1 MRLHL
6 KFLQIYNVSNPI
18 LLSIVFL
25 ISNYWLINAQSL
37 NDYTFFDVKNIEAS
51 SSKTIR
57 GWKDAPKPFKALKK
71 ESKTL
76 AYFLDQKNSKYK
88 FIDELIKE
96 KELPTQF
103 GFLPIVLSGYQS
115 LHKSKSGGSGI
126 WSMNYIIGLHH
137 GLLMNR
143 DIDER
148 YSDNYSTIAA
158 IKELNRLMHLYKD
171 PNWTILAF
179 MSSVNY
185 VRDIKN
191 KTGSNSWDEAMSVI
205 DKNYLDKINFLYF
218 LESLAVENTPIENKE
233 LKIEKAEFEF
243 DYTLSFD
250 AIYSFT
256 AIDFK
261 SFKKDNPI
269 LINNLIPSNY
279 KVSFTKEEGEKLISA
294 QEAISQFQDSMVNNL
309 FFEQDSLIRRVHKVV
324 SGDVLG
330 LIAEKY
336 GVSIKQIMSWNKL
349 NNTMIY
355 IDQKLNIFSNDLTA
369 FDKFDHYDL
378 YDEKTFWQI
387 AENLS
392 THTILDILKYNK
404 YESLKTNKK
413 LRIIKK

>member
-6 KFLQIYNVSNPI
+6 KFLQIYNVSNSI
-18 LLSIVFL
+18 LLSIIFL
-25 ISNYWLINAQSL
+25 MSNYWLINAQSL
-37 NDYTFFDVKNIEAS
+37 NDYTFFDIKNIEAS
-51 SSKTIR
+51 SLKTIS
-57 GWKDAPKPFKALKK
+57 GWKEAPKQFKSLKK
-71 ESKTL
+71 ETKTL

-96 KELPTQF
+96 KELPTEF
-103 GFLPIVLSGYQS
+103 SFLPIVLSGYQP
-115 LHKSKSGGSGI
+115 LHKSENGGTGI
-126 WSMNYIIGLHH
+126 WSMNYIIALHH

-148 YSDNYSTIAA
+148 KSDKYSTIAA
-158 IKELNRLMHLYKD
+158 IKELSRLMHLYKD

-185 VRDIKN
+185 VSEIKN
-191 KTGSNSWDEAMSVI
+191 KSGSNSWEEALLMI
-205 DKNYLDKINFLYF
+205 DKNYIDKINFLYF
-218 LESLAVENTPIENKE
+218 LVSLSVENTSIENIE
-233 LKIEKAEFEF
+233 LTIEKAEFEF

-256 AIDFK
+256 KIDFEK
-261 SFKKDNPI
+261 FKKDNSG

-279 KVSFTKEEGEKLISA
+279 KVLFPKDIGEKVISA
-294 QEAISQFQDSMVNNL
+294 QEEISQFQDSMINNL
-309 FFEQDSLIRRVHKVV
+309 FFEEDSLVRKVHKVV

-330 LIAEKY
+330 LIAERY
-336 GVSIKQIMSWNKL
+336 GVSINQIMRWNKL
-349 NNTMIY
+349 NNSMIY
-355 IDQKLNIFSNDLTA
+355 VDQKLNIFSDDLTA
-369 FDKFDHYDL
+369 LEKFDHYDL
-378 YDEKTFWQI
+378 NDENTFWQI

-392 THTILDILKYNK
+392 NHTIVDILKYNK